1 MAKIKKRTLR
11 WTASESPQ
19 VVGYIL
25 YWSEGGQVN
34 YDCPSAKL
42 GNTTEVVL
50 PDDVESF
57 APESGPIEFGIS
69 AVDELGNES
78 DLITISAPYQFN
90 VPQAPEGIWLE
101 GPDKSLPQEPI
112 EQESVEQEYIEEE
125 PDSGPLSF
133 LEHNFDDEEEVRVHS
148 IGDGTANTDDEQDHQ
163 EPQSS
168 SFAMGGSHP
177 NAT

>member
-19 VVGYIL
+19 VVGYKL
-25 YWSEGGQVN
+25 YWSEGGQVS
-34 YDCPSAKL
+34 YDCPFAKL

-57 APESGPIEFGIS
+57 DPESGPIEFGIS

-101 GPDKSLPQEPI
+101 GSDKSPSEEP
-112 EQESVEQEYIEEE
+112 VEEE

-133 LEHNFDDEEEVRVHS
+133 LEHSFDDEEEVRVHCIS
-148 IGDGTANTDDEQDHQ
+148 DGDDSAEDDQDRQ
-163 EPQSS
+163 DPPGSS
-168 SFAMGGSHP
+168 YARPS
-177 NAT
+177 AT